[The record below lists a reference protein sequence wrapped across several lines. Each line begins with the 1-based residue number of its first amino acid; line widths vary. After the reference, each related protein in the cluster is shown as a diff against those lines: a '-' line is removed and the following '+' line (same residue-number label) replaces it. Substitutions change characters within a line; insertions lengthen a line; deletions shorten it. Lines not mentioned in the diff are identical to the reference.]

1 VNFSEFNFKDTVA
14 QAIQEAGFTEPSPVQ
29 KEAIPL
35 ILDGH
40 DMIAQAQTGTGKTA
54 AFGLPIINMIE
65 DTSKVEMVVIVP
77 TRELATQ
84 VSDELYR
91 FGKLSGFKTATVYGG
106 TSYNKQ
112 IERIAQANII
122 VATPG
127 RLQDL
132 LKSNMISIS
141 PKYVVLDEADEM
153 LDMGFLDEIKAIFKF
168 LPKDRQ
174 TLMFSATMPP
184 QIKALATEI
193 LNEPKFVTIT
203 QKERTNTDINQH
215 YYVVN
220 EHEKDDALLRLI
232 DSASPKKAIVFCRMK
247 KEVDR
252 LAGYMTSQGF
262 KVGSLHGDME
272 QKQREISIR
281 GFKDGMVDIFVAS
294 DVAARGLD
302 VNDVSHVFNY
312 HLPFDTDSY
321 VHRIGRTGRAGNKG
335 EAITLVTPNE
345 LKSIKRIEK
354 EIGAT
359 MSMQIV
365 PTKQELT
372 EHKENLLLENILKT
386 EVTQD
391 GVDLIR
397 TLQHDL
403 DIVSIAQLLA
413 SMLQNKID
421 IQGKEVI
428 GFTKEQIERFLSSPR
443 STDRG
448 GNNRRGG
455 GGGGG
460 YRNDRGGDRGGYRG
474 GDRNSRPRNDG
485 DRGGYRNDRPSGDRD
500 SRPRSEGDRD
510 SRPRTDGDRGGYRG
524 DRDSRPRSEGDRGGY
539 RNDRGGDRNSR
550 PRNDGDKG
558 GYRGDRD
565 SRPSGDRNSRPRHDG
580 DRGHHS
586 KPDFKKNNSND

>member
-1 VNFSEFNFKDTVA
+1 MNFSEFNFKDAVA

-40 DMIAQAQTGTGKTA
+40 DIIAQAQTGTGKTA

-65 DTSKVEMVVIVP
+65 DTSKVEVIVIVP

-91 FGKLSGFKTATVYGG
+91 FGKTSGFKTATVYGG
-106 TSYNKQ
+106 ASYNKQ

-132 LKSNMISIS
+132 LKSKMINITPSF
-141 PKYVVLDEADEM
+141 VVLDEADEM
-153 LDMGFLDEIKAIFKF
+153 LDMGFLDEIKNIFTF

-184 QIKALATEI
+184 AIKALATEI

-203 QKERTNTDINQH
+203 QKERTNTDINQN

-220 EHEKDDALLRLI
+220 EQEKDDALLRLI
-232 DSASPKKAIVFCRMK
+232 DAASPKKAIVFCRMK

-281 GFKDGMVDIFVAS
+281 AFKDGMVDIFVAS

-372 EHKENLLLENILKT
+372 EHKENLLLQNILAT
-386 EVTQD
+386 EVTPL
-391 GVDLIR
+391 GVDLVR
-397 TLQHDL
+397 TLQHEI
-403 DIVSIAQLLA
+403 DIVTIAQLLA

-421 IQGKEVI
+421 IQGKEFI
-428 GFTKEQIERFLSSPR
+428 GFTKEQIEKFLANSHR
-443 STDRG
+443 GNDRG
-448 GNNRRGG
+448 GNNRRT
-455 GGGGG
+455 GGG

-474 GDRNSRPRNDG
+474 GGDRNSRPRSEG
-485 DRGGYRNDRPSGDRD
+485 DRGGYRNDRGSD
-500 SRPRSEGDRD
+500 SRP
-510 SRPRTDGDRGGYRG
+510 PRTDGDRGGYRG
-524 DRDSRPRSEGDRGGY
+524 DRESRPPRADGDRGGYRNDRGGDRDRKPRSEGDRGGY
-539 RNDRGGDRNSR
+539 RNDRGGDR
-550 PRNDGDKG
+550 
-558 GYRGDRD
+558 
-565 SRPSGDRNSRPRHDG
+565 
-580 DRGHHS
+580 GHHS
-586 KPDFKKNNSND
+586 KPDYKKPNSNA